1 MTYHLA
7 NDKMKKL
14 MNQAIFTRLL
24 VGSDGKVTAEFAEPF
39 AMLVEPIKDELAQ
52 LTSTVDNEEV
62 HEHLLMDFI
71 SSIPNRLSNFFC
83 AGWSKNF
90 LVHRVRINPNPQLPP
105 V

>member
-52 LTSTVDNEEV
+52 LNSTVDNEEV

-71 SSIPNRLSNFFC
+71 SSIPNRLSNFFG

-90 LVHRVRINPNPQLPP
+90 LVRVTGLEPARSPTRT
-105 V
+105 